1 MTATVLNEIQN
12 VTKHKNLDSLKHYI
26 SGPTYTEKQN
36 YNEALLKHSEN
47 DTTQDE
53 TPPKK
58 QYNKAKSDFKT
69 KTAKP
74 TMGAKTPVM
83 PQKPNIDSEN
93 CLVPV
98 S

>member
-1 MTATVLNEIQN
+1 M
-12 VTKHKNLDSLKHYI
+12 
-26 SGPTYTEKQN
+26 
-36 YNEALLKHSEN
+36 KHSEN

-53 TPPKK
+53 IPPKK

-74 TMGAKTPVM
+74 TMGAETPVM

-93 CLVPV
+93 CLVRFLRMMTPMTKI
-98 S
+98 

>member
-1 MTATVLNEIQN
+1 MRYKMSQNTRIQTVLSITYQDQP
-12 VTKHKNLDSLKHYI
+12 TQKNKITMKPYFM
-26 SGPTYTEKQN
+26 
-36 YNEALLKHSEN
+36 KHSET
-47 DTTQDE
+47 DTRQDE